1 MAIRKELLMEYKLI
15 RLTTV
20 LGLNDKCLIYLTENR
35 IEIYWKEFSNIC
47 KPRKKEKEAFHH
59 FIELTHFVPVMYLLC

>member
-1 MAIRKELLMEYKLI
+1 MEYKLI

-35 IEIYWKEFSNIC
+35 IEIY
-47 KPRKKEKEAFHH
+47 
-59 FIELTHFVPVMYLLC
+59 